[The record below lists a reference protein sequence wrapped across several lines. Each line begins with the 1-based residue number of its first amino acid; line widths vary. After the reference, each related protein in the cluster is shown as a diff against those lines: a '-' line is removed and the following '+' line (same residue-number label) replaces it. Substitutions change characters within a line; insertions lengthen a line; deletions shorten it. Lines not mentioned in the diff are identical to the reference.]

1 MIKKER
7 KEGKQNTRR
16 HNGYIVF
23 QYTRGWK
30 FFKKEDDTQKG
41 KAYMHFI
48 QETKVQVVNDH
59 IVAGLWIN
67 KEVNWSAKGA

>member
-1 MIKKER
+1 M
-7 KEGKQNTRR
+7 
-16 HNGYIVF
+16 
-23 QYTRGWK
+23 GWK

-48 QETKVQVVNDH
+48 QETKVQAVNDH